1 MGVSLWGGLAAAAA
15 AKLLQS
21 CPTLCDPID
30 GSPLGSS
37 VPGILQARILECVSI
52 SSGTTICLVT
62 PIRNTGTPYFP
73 SLPHLSCVIKSYC
86 YHEPVLLLHFTYLWC
101 ILSIRG
107 YLFFSPPYL
116 PRVGGHLLPWLSCL
130 RYKFKL
136 IFCLR
141 YNFSF
146 HSN

>member
-1 MGVSLWGGLAAAAA
+1 MSQFSRYLIKVFVQLKWSKNGTNSIYFIFLPPTHFFLPSQTPPTSSLLI
-15 AKLLQS
+15 
-21 CPTLCDPID
+21 PVT
-30 GSPLGSS
+30 
-37 VPGILQARILECVSI
+37 
-52 SSGTTICLVT
+52 GTTICLVT

-107 YLFFSPPYL
+107 YLFFSSPYL